1 LVWIKIICFVLEY
14 CSRPDDV
21 ARELSGD
28 VGTELKPIMPFQQIA
43 VHPMDDETT
52 KDSKEKELKSQ
63 SSPAKNKDTT
73 KVVKIFH

>member
-1 LVWIKIICFVLEY
+1 MVWIKIICFVLEY
-14 CSRPDDV
+14 CSRPDGV
-21 ARELSGD
+21 ARELSRD